1 MSNHK
6 IIRAILSGILGS
18 ITFYNH
24 KRLTNIERNIKNGI
38 IEEIRDDIMANI
50 QIDELRVNIKDI
62 VDRELRNIISD
73 TKKYAER
80 NVDKT
85 VKSINEQNTLKLSSD
100 VNERL
105 NIMDSKINNL
115 KNTPYVIVDNK
126 YDLIRETI
134 NSGNYTSYEIER
146 IIKSLEKL

>member
-1 MSNHK
+1 MSNK
-6 IIRAILSGILGS
+6 IIKVILSGILGG
-18 ITFYNH
+18 ITIRNH
-24 KRLTNIERNIKNGI
+24 NRLTNIEHNIKNGI
-38 IEEIRDDIMANI
+38 ITEIRDEIMSKI
-50 QIDELRVNIKDI
+50 QIDELRVNVKEI
-62 VDRELRNIISD
+62 VDRELRDILSD

-80 NVDKT
+80 NIDKT
-85 VKSINEQNTLKLSSD
+85 IKSINEQNTLKLSSD

-105 NIMDSKINNL
+105 NVMDSKIDTLNR
-115 KNTPYVIVDNK
+115 TSYVVVDNK